1 MNIKNK
7 IFTVSIIIMALC
19 LLIGAVSAAD
29 IDDAVVGSD
38 VNSQVDSGIST
49 EEIST
54 EDSNNDEVLTEN
66 NNGQTITDPSP
77 DTQSYDTVYV
87 VNHTVEV
94 PEGVAVPYV
103 GIDEGIKHTNDQ
115 GTVVITEG
123 VYIPESTIIIDRNLT
138 IVGENNNVIID
149 GTLAGR
155 IFEVN
160 SEVNV
165 NLINLTFVNG
175 HADKGGAI
183 YNNGNL
189 TVYRCMFD
197 NNTVDEDGTGVN
209 IYSTGSLNVSSSIIL
224 NNEITKYAIY
234 TYRGAPAIANKNW
247 WGTNTPSDIKPCN
260 FNLDNYIVLK
270 VLYEGTPVVRQIYSV
285 VISANTLNT
294 GEQLVYGEFIP
305 NVPVEIIVDN
315 KAIYRNASEV
325 NLELMLNPLNASAD
339 IIIKF
344 FAEEVVIDVD
354 GAPLNVSRVDS
365 RGYADYLD
373 DITVTVAMDDPN
385 AQGYVTFVVND
396 TVYNGTLKYGRASFV
411 IPGGLDAG
419 IHYFDV
425 FYSGDD
431 SYNSTVTENGLTLR
445 VRPLSTTVSINT
457 PDSTYEFYNL
467 TIKASVTNSK
477 NLNVTGSLFV
487 TYIIE
492 GVEVANETLS
502 IEQARSFIYEN
513 LAKGNLTVRAVYSAG
528 INFSNSTVES
538 KVMVKETE
546 YNITANNI
554 KVTYNDGKKL
564 TATLYKNGEVLAGE
578 YVTLSIA
585 GKTVKALTN
594 SEGVVSFALNYANG
608 VYNSKLS
615 YNTTTKSVTVTIV
628 KANTKFTGITKS
640 VKRNKYFQVK
650 LLDAKNQVIKSAS
663 IVLRIG
669 KKSKTIKTNAK
680 GIAKLKITTAIA
692 KVGKNKVNL
701 SFRATK
707 FYNGKSAK
715 FTLTVKK

>member
-224 NNEITKYAIY
+224 NN
-234 TYRGAPAIANKNW
+234 
-247 WGTNTPSDIKPCN
+247 
-260 FNLDNYIVLK
+260 
-270 VLYEGTPVVRQIYSV
+270 
-285 VISANTLNT
+285 
-294 GEQLVYGEFIP
+294 
-305 NVPVEIIVDN
+305 
-315 KAIYRNASEV
+315 
-325 NLELMLNPLNASAD
+325 
-339 IIIKF
+339 
-344 FAEEVVIDVD
+344 
-354 GAPLNVSRVDS
+354 
-365 RGYADYLD
+365 
-373 DITVTVAMDDPN
+373 
-385 AQGYVTFVVND
+385 
-396 TVYNGTLKYGRASFV
+396 
-411 IPGGLDAG
+411 
-419 IHYFDV
+419 
-425 FYSGDD
+425 
-431 SYNSTVTENGLTLR
+431 
-445 VRPLSTTVSINT
+445 
-457 PDSTYEFYNL
+457 
-467 TIKASVTNSK
+467 
-477 NLNVTGSLFV
+477 
-487 TYIIE
+487 
-492 GVEVANETLS
+492 
-502 IEQARSFIYEN
+502 
-513 LAKGNLTVRAVYSAG
+513 
-528 INFSNSTVES
+528 
-538 KVMVKETE
+538 
-546 YNITANNI
+546 
-554 KVTYNDGKKL
+554 
-564 TATLYKNGEVLAGE
+564 
-578 YVTLSIA
+578 
-585 GKTVKALTN
+585 
-594 SEGVVSFALNYANG
+594 
-608 VYNSKLS
+608 
-615 YNTTTKSVTVTIV
+615 
-628 KANTKFTGITKS
+628 
-640 VKRNKYFQVK
+640 
-650 LLDAKNQVIKSAS
+650 
-663 IVLRIG
+663 
-669 KKSKTIKTNAK
+669 
-680 GIAKLKITTAIA
+680 
-692 KVGKNKVNL
+692 
-701 SFRATK
+701 
-707 FYNGKSAK
+707 
-715 FTLTVKK
+715 